1 MEQIQIRMS
10 NQPIRNK
17 LKHLRDQTLNKVN
30 KFFVL
35 SIQNEDNR
43 TYFLALIRIGFV
55 MVVFREEDRGRSQFD
70 PLP

>member
-10 NQPIRNK
+10 NQPISNK

-30 KFFVL
+30 RFFVL

-55 MVVFREEDRGRSQFD
+55 MVVFREEGRGRSQFD